1 MKNTI
6 LDTSGQHVAV
16 AVLMFEYWVWDCNLT
31 ARWYDRKAVLYMVRD
46 KFLNTC
52 ELAIFGSNLQQMN
65 DHSYEYTNGAN
76 SLEVHKSSG
85 RADDP

>member
-1 MKNTI
+1 
-6 LDTSGQHVAV
+6 
-16 AVLMFEYWVWDCNLT
+16 
-31 ARWYDRKAVLYMVRD
+31 MVRD

-65 DHSYEYTNGAN
+65 DHSYEYTNGVN